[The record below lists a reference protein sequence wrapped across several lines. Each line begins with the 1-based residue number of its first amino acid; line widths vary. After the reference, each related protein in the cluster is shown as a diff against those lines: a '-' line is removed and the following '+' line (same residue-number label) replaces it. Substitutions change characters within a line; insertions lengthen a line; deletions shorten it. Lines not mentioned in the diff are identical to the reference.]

1 MEVGAGAQFLEA
13 RAYCILLS
21 TGWELNPPFYYLQT
35 LSRIFYLASVG
46 REGQDFGQQCVL
58 GSTGRS
64 TEVTWHRS
72 WVLDQRYRD
81 SCTRNRA
88 NVNDESKNLSTQV
101 MLS

>member
-35 LSRIFYLASVG
+35 LSRIFYLALVG
-46 REGQDFGQQCVL
+46 REGQDFGQQRVL

-64 TEVTWHRS
+64 TEVPWHRS
-72 WVLDQRYRD
+72 WVPDQRYRD
-81 SCTRNRA
+81 SYTRSRA
-88 NVNDESKNLSTQV
+88 NVKDES
-101 MLS
+101 